1 MIEKCKWR
9 PVMEAVYEPGH
20 FGIKN
25 YFETS
30 CRKEVQKIIGQVKC
44 SYCGKE
50 IEEVKDERD

>member
-1 MIEKCKWR
+1 
-9 PVMEAVYEPGH
+9 MEAVYEPGH